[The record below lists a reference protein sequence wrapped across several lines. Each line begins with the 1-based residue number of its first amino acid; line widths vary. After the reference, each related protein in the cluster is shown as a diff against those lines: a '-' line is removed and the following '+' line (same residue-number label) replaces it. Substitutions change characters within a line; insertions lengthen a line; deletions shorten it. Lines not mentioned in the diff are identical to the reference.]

1 MKEFNAVIGESLY
14 YNSNGMGIKTTYDI
28 KGNQIS
34 VKLDD
39 EELLLTEEKVR
50 QLIDQ
55 EKAQKQVNAIKHV
68 WGLLTNNTEDETF
81 IPDTVQVGAVNYD
94 VVTKPFIDIDGERNY
109 QGSCDY
115 LNTQIELVEDM
126 SDERKEDTF
135 FHELTHA
142 IFYEAGFE
150 EQDEDVINRVGKVLH
165 QVIKDNDFENDYV
178 ETKDGRI

>member
-1 MKEFNAVIGESLY
+1 MSKAILFGCDGSEETLDYKI
-14 YNSNGMGIKTTYDI
+14 NST
-28 KGNQIS
+28 
-34 VKLDD
+34 
-39 EELLLTEEKVR
+39 
-50 QLIDQ
+50 
-55 EKAQKQVNAIKHV
+55 
-68 WGLLTNNTEDETF
+68 

-150 EQDEDVINRVGKVLH
+150 EQDEDMINRVGKVLH
-165 QVIKDNDFENDYV
+165 QVIKDNDLENDYV
-178 ETKDGRI
+178 ETKDGRIYL